1 VSQSRREA
9 LRRQQAAQAKQKRLT
24 RIVIAGAVLA
34 ALVLVAVFGTII
46 VQNMS
51 RPTTASTPANATPAK
66 DGIIVNPGKPKPG
79 APVVQLFVDYQCPVC
94 KSFEGIFGPTLKDMA
109 AKGEIQLEY
118 HTMTFLDTNLR
129 NDSSIRAGIA
139 AACADN
145 VGKYSEFHDT
155 IFASQP
161 TVEGTGYT
169 TDQLRREF
177 PATVGITGADLTGF
191 QQCYDSKAMAGFVNG
206 TNDLASKAGVNS
218 TPTLKANG
226 KVIDNKSLPTSNPA
240 LLRELILAA

>member
-1 VSQSRREA
+1 MTSSRREA

-24 RIVIAGAVLA
+24 RIVIAGAAIA
-34 ALVLVAVFGTII
+34 ALVLVAVFGTIL
-46 VQNMS
+46 VQGMN
-51 RPTTASTPANATPAK
+51 RPTTASVPVNATSAK
-66 DGIIVNPGKPKPG
+66 DGIIVNPGKPVAG

-109 AKGEIQLEY
+109 SKGEIQLEY

-139 AACADN
+139 AACSDN
-145 VGKYSEFHDT
+145 VGKYSDYHDT
-155 IFASQP
+155 VFSNQP
-161 TVEGTGYT
+161 ATEGTGYT

-177 PATVGITGADLTGF
+177 AATAGITGADLTTF

-206 TNDLASKAGVNS
+206 TNDLASKSGVNS
-218 TPTLKANG
+218 TPTLKVNG
-226 KVIDNKSLPTSNPA
+226 KVLENKTLPTSNPA
-240 LLRELILAA
+240 QLRDLILAS